1 MAPRPN
7 DPSHC
12 PLVRWASAGGT
23 QHAVPLQAL
32 LGAPGIVGARHAV
45 AEVSSPPGTRIPAP
59 RVGRGKRER
68 TYGFNFTQTSV
79 FLLRA

>member
-1 MAPRPN
+1 MLDRFSGTRTSIRFTDKKQTTVGSGARPL
-7 DPSHC
+7 S
-12 PLVRWASAGGT
+12 S
-23 QHAVPLQAL
+23 
-32 LGAPGIVGARHAV
+32 VGAERAV

-68 TYGFNFTQTSV
+68 TYGFNCTQTSV